1 MKKLLALLL
10 CCVLL
15 ICLLTACIDDVSEP
29 EAAVATPADI
39 ETGATEAS
47 AAEITTEASEEHDH
61 VHINYKGLEAADFT
75 LDDVIAAEGR
85 EPDFSFDVGEATY
98 YAYND
103 VALEDMTFTQVQ
115 FSFSDTGNRISCTY
129 SGEEDQNTVME
140 SYREALTALFG
151 EPTVSGDTY
160 SWRDGHTANYVMMTA
175 LNETTVQ
182 VAFYIV
188 EVNAE

>member
-15 ICLLTACIDDVSEP
+15 VCLLTACIDDISEPDEP
-29 EAAVATPADI
+29 EASVATPADI
-39 ETGATEAS
+39 ETEAPATELATEAP
-47 AAEITTEASEEHDH
+47 EEHDH
-61 VHINYKGLEAADFT
+61 VHINYKGLETAGYT

-85 EPDFSFDVGEATY
+85 EPDFSFDVGDATY

-103 VALEDMTFTQVQ
+103 VTLEDMTFTQVQ

-129 SGEEDQNTVME
+129 SGDGDQTAVMDG
-140 SYREALTALFG
+140 YREALTALFG
-151 EPTVSGDTY
+151 EPTVSGSTY
-160 SWRDGHTANYVMMTA
+160 SWRDGHTDNYVMMTA

-188 EVNAE
+188 EANAE